1 MEKLRATEID
11 GKWFMTGRG
20 LKIKVESKSYAETLA
35 RVFES
40 IEITDPNFKPGRR
53 KK

>member
-20 LKIKVESKSYAETLA
+20 LKIPVKDQNYAEVLIRT
-35 RVFES
+35 FES

>member
-20 LKIKVESKSYAETLA
+20 LKIHVTDKNYAEVLIRT
-35 RVFES
+35 FEN